1 MGGDRLVVDNVFG
14 DTVLVDTH
22 GSKDVKGL
30 GVDLCTTVRDNTDD
44 DLLPGIRAPGAGAVA
59 GGEMA
64 NVLHDTVHCS
74 CEENLIFLLDLKRET
89 NRVNR
94 VKKEWFPFVVFH
106 VCFAQWIE

>member
-1 MGGDRLVVDNVFG
+1 MQTDIGMNKAIIETYLVNMGGDRLVVDNVLG

-22 GSKDVKGL
+22 GGKDVEGL

-44 DLLPGIRAPGAGAVA
+44 DLLPGIGAPCAGAVA

-74 CEENLIFLLDLKRET
+74 CEENLIFLLDLKRNE
-89 NRVNR
+89 
-94 VKKEWFPFVVFH
+94 KG
-106 VCFAQWIE
+106 